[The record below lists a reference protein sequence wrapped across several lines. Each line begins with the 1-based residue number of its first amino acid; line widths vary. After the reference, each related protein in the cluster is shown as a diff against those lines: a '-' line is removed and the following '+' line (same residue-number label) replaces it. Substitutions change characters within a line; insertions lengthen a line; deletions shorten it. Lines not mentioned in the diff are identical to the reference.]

1 MFSLIKREIKDNIF
15 YFILPVCFAAVSV
28 TFIVTKVLKE
38 AAHDVP
44 VGIPE
49 IMYLVFYTYIPF
61 AGIIAAAF
69 GASQMYTDK
78 NKKISS
84 FLITLATTRGRILTA
99 KVITGLL
106 WILVALLPIA
116 AADVA
121 LLKVFPP
128 LVPIDINSLLCLFA
142 MTFVLYT
149 GCYVTGL
156 LLGWTANKVVPAFG
170 CLVVTVILI
179 SVVIIKGFTLSAF
192 IILLLFTVAAMVRAT
207 QKFLTTPL

>member
-15 YFILPVCFAAVSV
+15 YFILPVCFAAASV
-28 TFIVTKVLKE
+28 TYIVANVLKE
-38 AAHDVP
+38 VIHDVP

-61 AGIIAAAF
+61 AGIVAAAF

-78 NKKISS
+78 SKRISG

-106 WILVALLPIA
+106 WISVALLPIA
-116 AADVA
+116 AADAA
-121 LLKVFPP
+121 LLKVFNP
-128 LVPIDINSLLCLFA
+128 LVPIDSKSLVSLFII
-142 MTFVLYT
+142 TFTLYT

-156 LLGWTANKVVPAFG
+156 LLGWTANKAVPAFG
-170 CLVVTVILI
+170 CLVITAVLI

-192 IILLLFTVAAMVRAT
+192 VILLLFTVAAMIRTT
-207 QKFLTTPL
+207 QNFLTTPL

>member
-1 MFSLIKREIKDNIF
+1 MYSLIKREIKDNIF

-28 TFIVTKVLKE
+28 TFIVAKVLKE

-61 AGIIAAAF
+61 AGIVAAAF

-78 NKKISS
+78 SKRISG

-106 WILVALLPIA
+106 WISVALLPIA
-116 AADVA
+116 AADAA
-121 LLKVFPP
+121 LLKVFNP
-128 LVPIDINSLLCLFA
+128 LVPIDSKSLVSLFII
-142 MTFVLYT
+142 TFTLYT

-156 LLGWTANKVVPAFG
+156 LLGWTANKVVPSFG
-170 CLVVTVILI
+170 CLVITAALI
-179 SVVIIKGFTLSAF
+179 SVVVIKGFTISAF
-192 IILLLFTVAAMVRAT
+192 VILLLFTLAAMIRTT